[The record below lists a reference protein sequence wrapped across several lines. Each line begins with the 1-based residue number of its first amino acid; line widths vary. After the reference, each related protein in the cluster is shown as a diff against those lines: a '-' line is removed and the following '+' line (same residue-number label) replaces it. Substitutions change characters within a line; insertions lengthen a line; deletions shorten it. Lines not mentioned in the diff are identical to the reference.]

1 MPDHTCPHL
10 SPVGDW
16 CRLKTNFKCPASAGR
31 NGCPFPRIPDLNRRA
46 SERLEL
52 IEIPL
57 SAAPSPQHLSQ
68 LETQFSVRARA
79 FDELVKP
86 FAMNEIEWQVVGL
99 SRDQRRAFLKPT
111 VTTRS
116 VIDRLDHAIGSNH
129 WSERYTTLPSGQISC
144 RLTVMGIDK
153 EAVSTRNEHPTE
165 SRAESLR
172 AAATKFGIGR
182 SLERVAPVWVDWDAQ
197 TELPLETPVLPAWAI
212 AEVALAPSRSLEPRS
227 VESRS
232 LESRSLESR
241 GSESRSTAP
250 ARVPSVAVSEQH
262 RQRGEQRNQ
271 EQLIQQM
278 IRAVRELPGGEN
290 ALRRILRRYNRA
302 SAPGEPTDRRG
313 LYADLRR
320 TYRELSGQVLEA
332 A

>member
-31 NGCPFPRIPDLNRRA
+31 TGCPFPRIPDLNRRA

-57 SAAPSPQHLSQ
+57 AAAPNPQHLSR
-68 LETQFSVRARA
+68 LEAQFTARAQA

-86 FAMNEIEWQVVGL
+86 FTVSEIEWQVLGL
-99 SRDQRRAFLKPT
+99 SRDGRRAFLKPT

-116 VIDRLDHAIGSNH
+116 VIDRLDHAIGAHH
-129 WSERYTTLPSGQISC
+129 WSERYTELPSGQISC
-144 RLTVMGIDK
+144 RLTILGIDK
-153 EAVSTRNEHPTE
+153 EAVSSRSEHISE

-172 AAATKFGIGR
+172 AAAAKFGIGR
-182 SLERVAPVWVDWDAQ
+182 SLERVAPVWVDWDED

-212 AEVALAPSRSLEPRS
+212 AEISAAPTRSLEPR
-227 VESRS
+227 R
-232 LESRSLESR
+232 
-241 GSESRSTAP
+241 A
-250 ARVPSVAVSEQH
+250 PSVAISQQH
-262 RQRGEQRNQ
+262 QRQVEQRNQ
-271 EQLIQQM
+271 EQMIQQM

-302 SAPGEPTDRRG
+302 ATPTPGQPTDRRG

>member
-57 SAAPSPQHLSQ
+57 NATPNPYVEA
-68 LETQFSVRARA
+68 QFSARARA

-86 FAMNEIEWQVVGL
+86 FTISEIEWQVVGL

-129 WSERYTTLPSGQISC
+129 WSERYTALPSGQISC
-144 RLTVMGIDK
+144 RLTVLGIDK
-153 EAVSTRNEHPTE
+153 EAVSARSEHVSE

-182 SLERVAPVWVDWDAQ
+182 SLERVAPVWVDWDED
-197 TELPLETPVLPAWAI
+197 TELPLETPVLPAWVI
-212 AEVALAPSRSLEPRS
+212 AEGSLEPTPTR
-227 VESRS
+227 RL
-232 LESRSLESR
+232 LEPTR
-241 GSESRSTAP
+241 G
-250 ARVPSVAVSEQH
+250 PSVAISEQH
-262 RQRGEQRNQ
+262 RQNREQRNQ
-271 EQLIQQM
+271 EQLIQEM

-290 ALRRILRRYNRA
+290 ALRRIMRRYNRA
-302 SAPGEPTDRRG
+302 AAPGQPTDRRG

-320 TYRELSGQVLEA
+320 TYRELSGQILEA

>member
-31 NGCPFPRIPDLNRRA
+31 TGCPFPRIPDLNRRA

-57 SAAPSPQHLSQ
+57 NNAPNPQHASH
-68 LETQFSVRARA
+68 LEAQFSARALA

-86 FAMNEIEWQVVGL
+86 FTLPEIDWQVVGL
-99 SRDQRRAFLKPT
+99 SRDGRRAFLKPT

-116 VIDRLDHAIGSNH
+116 VIDRLDHAIGSSH
-129 WSERYTTLPSGQISC
+129 WSERYTALPSGQISC

-153 EAVSTRNEHPTE
+153 EAVSSRSEHVSE
-165 SRAESLR
+165 SRAEALR
-172 AAATKFGIGR
+172 AAGAKFGIGR
-182 SLERVAPVWVDWDAQ
+182 SLERVAPVWVDWDEDR
-197 TELPLETPVLPAWAI
+197 ELPLETPVLPAWAI
-212 AEVALAPSRSLEPRS
+212 AETSA
-227 VESRS
+227 
-232 LESRSLESR
+232 
-241 GSESRSTAP
+241 AP
-250 ARVPSVAVSEQH
+250 ARSLLEQPRRAPSIAISEQH
-262 RQRGEQRNQ
+262 QRQVEQRNQ
-271 EQLIQQM
+271 EQMIQQM

-302 SAPGEPTDRRG
+302 AAPTPGQPTDRRG

>member
-52 IEIPL
+52 VDISL
-57 SAAPSPQHLSQ
+57 RTAPNPPQSMQ

-86 FAMNEIEWQVVGL
+86 FTMAEIEWQVVGL

-111 VTTRS
+111 VSTRS
-116 VIDRLDHAIGSNH
+116 VIDRLDHAVGASH

-144 RLTVMGIDK
+144 RLTIMGIDK
-153 EAVSTRNEHPTE
+153 EAVSVRSEHVSE
-165 SRAESLR
+165 NRSESLR
-172 AAATKFGIGR
+172 AAATKFGVGR

-212 AEVALAPSRSLEPRS
+212 AEVALTPSRSLEPRS
-227 VESRS
+227 
-232 LESRSLESR
+232 
-241 GSESRSTAP
+241 SEPRNTQRVSSAP
-250 ARVPSVAVSEQH
+250 TRAPSVAISEQH

-271 EQLIQQM
+271 EQLIQEM
-278 IRAVRELPGGEN
+278 IRAVRELPGGES

-302 SAPGEPTDRRG
+302 AAPGQPTDRRG

>member
-57 SAAPSPQHLSQ
+57 VATPNPYA
-68 LETQFSVRARA
+68 EAQFAGRARA

-86 FAMNEIEWQVVGL
+86 FTISEIEWQVVGL
-99 SRDQRRAFLKPT
+99 SRDQRRAFLKPV

-144 RLTVMGIDK
+144 RLTVLGIDK
-153 EAVSTRNEHPTE
+153 EAVSVRSEHVSE
-165 SRAESLR
+165 SRSESLR
-172 AAATKFGIGR
+172 AAATKFGVGR
-182 SLERVAPVWVDWDAQ
+182 SLERVAPVWVDWDEL
-197 TELPLETPVLPAWAI
+197 TELPLEIPVLPSWAM
-212 AEVALAPSRSLEPRS
+212 AEAVPAPTRTLEPTRAPS
-227 VESRS
+227 V
-232 LESRSLESR
+232 
-241 GSESRSTAP
+241 GI
-250 ARVPSVAVSEQH
+250 SEQH
-262 RQRGEQRNQ
+262 RQRGQERNQ

-302 SAPGEPTDRRG
+302 AAPGQPTDRRG

>member
-16 CRLKTNFKCPASAGR
+16 CRLKTNFKCPATAGR
-31 NGCPFPRIPDLNRRA
+31 TGCPFPRIPDLNRRA

-52 IEIPL
+52 IDIPL
-57 SAAPSPQHLSQ
+57 STAPNPHHSSQ
-68 LETQFSVRARA
+68 LETQFNARARA

-86 FAMNEIEWQVVGL
+86 FAMFEIEWQVVGL

-116 VIDRLDHAIGSNH
+116 VIDRLDHAIGSSGWN
-129 WSERYTTLPSGQISC
+129 ERYTTLPSGQISC
-144 RLTVMGIDK
+144 RLTVLGIDK
-153 EAVSTRNEHPTE
+153 EAVSARSEDISEN
-165 SRAESLR
+165 RAESLR
-172 AAATKFGIGR
+172 AAATKFGVGR
-182 SLERVAPVWVDWDAQ
+182 SLERVTPVWVDWDAQ
-197 TELPLETPVLPAWAI
+197 LQLPLETPVLPAWAI
-212 AEVALAPSRSLEPRS
+212 AEVALVPSRSLEPHR
-227 VESRS
+227 
-232 LESRSLESR
+232 LESHRLESH
-241 GSESRSTAP
+241 GAAP
-250 ARVPSVAVSEQH
+250 TRVPSVAMSEQH
-262 RQRGEQRNQ
+262 RQRREQRNQ
-271 EQLIQQM
+271 EQMIQQM

-302 SAPGEPTDRRG
+302 AAPGEPTDRRG

>member
-31 NGCPFPRIPDLNRRA
+31 SGCPFPRIPDLNRRA

-57 SAAPSPQHLSQ
+57 NASPNPQYAAQ

-79 FDELVKP
+79 FDELVRP
-86 FAMNEIEWQVVGL
+86 FTISEIQWQVVGL

-111 VTTRS
+111 VNTRS
-116 VIDRLDHAIGSNH
+116 VIDRLDHAVGASH

-153 EAVSTRNEHPTE
+153 EAVSARSEHVSE
-165 SRAESLR
+165 NRAESLR
-172 AAATKFGIGR
+172 AAATKFGVGR
-182 SLERVAPVWVDWDAQ
+182 SLERVAPVWVDWDEQ
-197 TELPLETPVLPAWAI
+197 LQLPLETPVLPEWAMSQSP
-212 AEVALAPSRSLEPRS
+212 VVPSRSLEPRS
-227 VESRS
+227 PSS
-232 LESRSLESR
+232 
-241 GSESRSTAP
+241 

-271 EQLIQQM
+271 EQMIQQM

-290 ALRRILRRYNRA
+290 ALRRILRRYNRSA
-302 SAPGEPTDRRG
+302 APGEPTDRRG

>member
-31 NGCPFPRIPDLNRRA
+31 AGCPFPRIPDLNRRA

-57 SAAPSPQHLSQ
+57 GSAPNPQHVSQ
-68 LETQFSVRARA
+68 LQAQFSARARA

-86 FAMNEIEWQVVGL
+86 FTVSEIEWQVVGL

-116 VIDRLDHAIGSNH
+116 VIDRLDHAIGAHH
-129 WSERYTTLPSGQISC
+129 WSERYTALPSGQISC
-144 RLTVMGIDK
+144 RLTVLGIDK
-153 EAVSTRNEHPTE
+153 EAVSSRNEHVPE
-165 SRAESLR
+165 SRAEALR
-172 AAATKFGIGR
+172 AAGAKFGIGR
-182 SLERVAPVWVDWDAQ
+182 SLERVAPVWVDWDEN
-197 TELPLETPVLPAWAI
+197 TELPLETPALPTWAI
-212 AEVALAPSRSLEPRS
+212 AEASPS
-227 VESRS
+227 
-232 LESRSLESR
+232 
-241 GSESRSTAP
+241 P
-250 ARVPSVAVSEQH
+250 ARRLEQPQRLPSAPSVAISEQ
-262 RQRGEQRNQ
+262 RQQRVEQRNQ
-271 EQLIQQM
+271 EQMIQEM

-302 SAPGEPTDRRG
+302 AATATTSTSGQPIDRRG

>member
-16 CRLKTNFKCPASAGR
+16 CRLKTNFKCPATAGR
-31 NGCPFPRIPDLNRRA
+31 TGCPFPRIPDLNRRA

-52 IEIPL
+52 IDIPL
-57 SAAPSPQHLSQ
+57 STAPNPQHSSQ
-68 LETQFSVRARA
+68 LETQFNARARA

-86 FAMNEIEWQVVGL
+86 FAMFEIEWQVVGL

-129 WSERYTTLPSGQISC
+129 WSERYTALPSGQISC
-144 RLTVMGIDK
+144 RLTVLGIDK
-153 EAVSTRNEHPTE
+153 EAVSARSEHVSE

-182 SLERVAPVWVDWDAQ
+182 SLERVAPVWVDWDED

-212 AEVALAPSRSLEPRS
+212 AEGSLEPTR
-227 VESRS
+227 RL
-232 LESRSLESR
+232 LEPTR
-241 GSESRSTAP
+241 G
-250 ARVPSVAVSEQH
+250 PSVAISEQH
-262 RQRGEQRNQ
+262 RQNREQRNQ
-271 EQLIQQM
+271 EQLIQEM

-302 SAPGEPTDRRG
+302 AAPGQPTDRRG

-320 TYRELSGQVLEA
+320 TYRELSGQILEA

>member
-57 SAAPSPQHLSQ
+57 HTAPNPQHAAQ
-68 LETQFSVRARA
+68 LETLFHARARA

-86 FAMNEIEWQVVGL
+86 FGMAEIEWQVVGL

-111 VTTRS
+111 ISTRS
-116 VIDRLDHAIGSNH
+116 VIDRLDHAVGASH

-153 EAVSTRNEHPTE
+153 EAVSARSEHVSE
-165 SRAESLR
+165 SRSESLR
-172 AAATKFGIGR
+172 AAATKFGVGR

-197 TELPLETPVLPAWAI
+197 TELPLETPVLPEWAI
-212 AEVALAPSRSLEPRS
+212 SLSPLIPSRSLEPH
-227 VESRS
+227 
-232 LESRSLESR
+232 
-241 GSESRSTAP
+241 STQRASPVP
-250 ARVPSVAVSEQH
+250 ARVPSVAISEQH

-271 EQLIQQM
+271 EQLIQEM
-278 IRAVRELPGGEN
+278 IRAVRELPGGES
-290 ALRRILRRYNRA
+290 ALRRILRRYNRVA
-302 SAPGEPTDRRG
+302 APGQPTDRRG

>member
-57 SAAPSPQHLSQ
+57 NTAPLSQ
-68 LETQFSVRARA
+68 HTSRVEAQFTARARA

-86 FAMNEIEWQVVGL
+86 FTISEIQWQVVGL
-99 SRDQRRAFLKPT
+99 SRDGRRAFLKPT
-111 VTTRS
+111 VTTHS

-129 WSERYTTLPSGQISC
+129 WSERYTALPTGQISC
-144 RLTVMGIDK
+144 RLTIMGIDK
-153 EAVSTRNEHPTE
+153 EAVSSRGEHFSE
-165 SRAESLR
+165 SRAEALR

-182 SLERVAPVWVDWDAQ
+182 GLERVAPVWVDWDEE

-212 AEVALAPSRSLEPRS
+212 AEARLAPTRSLE
-227 VESRS
+227 
-232 LESRSLESR
+232 
-241 GSESRSTAP
+241 P
-250 ARVPSVAVSEQH
+250 ARVPSVAIAEQ
-262 RQRGEQRNQ
+262 RQRVLEQQRHVEQRNQ
-271 EQLIQQM
+271 EQMIQQM

-302 SAPGEPTDRRG
+302 AAPGQPTDRRG

-320 TYRELSGQVLEA
+320 TYRELSGQILEA